1 MAPLSYGRIHN
12 GGIFRHLGFPGGD
25 GLQARILLADDE
37 RDIHELL
44 TPLLEREG
52 FQVLHAYDGPH
63 ALEMGRKEAPDLMLL
78 DVMLPGM
85 DGFEVCRELRRDR
98 SFPILFL
105 SARGEQMDKVLGLGI
120 GGDDY
125 VTKPFGPSEVVARV
139 KAHLRRRHMDKEERE
154 DLEGRIDLPGLS
166 IDSGTAEVLL
176 ASGRRASLSAL
187 ELRVL
192 MALAR
197 RPGRIWTKK
206 QLYEAAWE
214 SPYLG
219 DDNTVMVTIRRL
231 REKIED
237 DPDRPQLIQTVR
249 GLGYKLVPQGG
260 NR

>member
-1 MAPLSYGRIHN
+1 M
-12 GGIFRHLGFPGGD
+12 
-25 GLQARILLADDE
+25 QARILLADDE
-37 RDIHELL
+37 HDIHELL

-85 DGFEVCRELRRDR
+85 DGFEVCRELRRDH

-139 KAHLRRRHMDKEERE
+139 KAHLRRRHMDKQEREAKERE

-166 IDSGTAEVLL
+166 IDPGTAEVLL
-176 ASGRRASLSAL
+176 ASGRRAQLSAL

-206 QLYEAAWE
+206 QLYEAAWK

-237 DPDRPQLIQTVR
+237 DPDQPQLIQTVR
-249 GLGYKLVPQGG
+249 GLGYKLVPRGG